1 MKIWMESISLIAS
14 FVLYIQFMNFLSSPF
29 FQISEG
35 RERGERA
42 ILEKRMSK
50 DDLEMTL
57 TYTGR

>member
-29 FQISEG
+29 QISEG
-35 RERGERA
+35 GERGERA

-50 DDLEMTL
+50 DDLEVTL